1 MAFKP
6 SSRRKGDNKY
16 KEPDLL
22 VVMNLM
28 VCLIPLLL
36 SCAEF
41 VKLGTLELVMP
52 ESSGGG
58 GGGSSNPNVEVK
70 KNLELKV
77 LITEAGFTIQSNLR
91 GIEPNTNGDPNSSIS
106 VRATSL
112 PQEDEHY
119 YREMYDFKALT
130 AKMVSI
136 KKEIEGAGYSD
147 DTNVQISAS
156 DGIKYQLI
164 VSTIDAVQYQYDEKT
179 KEKSMTLFNSV
190 GLSAA
195 L

>member
-6 SSRRKGDNKY
+6 SSRRKGDNEY

-77 LITEAGFTIQSNLR
+77 LITEAGFTIQSSLR

-119 YREMYDFKALT
+119 YKEMYDFKALA

-136 KKEIEGAGYSD
+136 KKEIAGAGYSD

>member
-6 SSRRKGDNKY
+6 SDRRKKGEGY

-77 LITEAGFTIQSNLR
+77 LITDAGFTIQSTLR
-91 GIEPNTNGDPNSSIS
+91 GIEPSTNGDPNASIS
-106 VRATSL
+106 VRQTALAAT
-112 PQEDEHY
+112 DEHY
-119 YREMYDFKALT
+119 FDEKYDYKALT
-130 AKMVSI
+130 NKMVAI
-136 KKEIEGAGYSD
+136 KKEIAGVGYTD
-147 DTNVQISAS
+147 ETNIQISAA
-156 DGIKYQLI
+156 DGIKYQVI
-164 VSTIDAVQYQYDEKT
+164 VGTIDAVQYQYDPKT
-179 KEKSMTLFNSV
+179 KEKSMVLFNSV